1 MLVWIN
7 GPHGVGKTQVAFE
20 LRHRASGVWIC
31 DPEQL
36 GFGLR
41 RMLPDGRRRDF
52 RELPVWRASV
62 QALLADV
69 LGTWTGTVVVPQT
82 LTEPDVLAQI
92 LSPLRAAG
100 HDVRHVSLIASESEI
115 RRRLRRRGETSN
127 SFAAA
132 HMTYAVRA
140 LEDARFAE
148 HVLTG
153 GRSIGEVAEQV
164 ARHLGL
170 TLTPDSD
177 GTLRRGLRRLAVQLR
192 HVRRE

>member
-1 MLVWIN
+1 VWIN

-20 LRHRASGVWIC
+20 LRHRAPDVWIC

-52 RELPVWRASV
+52 RELPVWRVSV
-62 QALLADV
+62 QAMLADV
-69 LGTWTGTVVVPQT
+69 LRTGTGTVVVPQT
-82 LTEPDVLAQI
+82 LTEPGVLADI

-100 HDVRHVSLIASESEI
+100 HDVRHVSLLACESEI

-127 SFAAA
+127 SIAAG
-132 HMTYAVRA
+132 HVDYAVRA
-140 LEDARFAE
+140 LEDVRFAE
-148 HVLTG
+148 HVATE
-153 GRSIGEVAEQV
+153 GRSVGEVAEQV
-164 ARHLGL
+164 ARHAGL
-170 TLTPDSD
+170 TLTADSD
-177 GTLRRGLRRLAVQLR
+177 GALRRGVRRLAVQLR